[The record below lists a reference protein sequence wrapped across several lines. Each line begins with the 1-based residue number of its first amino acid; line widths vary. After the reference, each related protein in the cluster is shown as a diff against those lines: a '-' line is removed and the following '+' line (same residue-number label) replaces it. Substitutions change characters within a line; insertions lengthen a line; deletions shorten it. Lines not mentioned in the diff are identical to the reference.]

1 MSPLKE
7 EVRSENQRERFYRV
21 AGELVTDRS
30 DLAIVLAQVGL
41 GYLSPDLPAERVV
54 NVGIREQLAIGAAAG
69 LALAGIRP
77 IVHTFPPFLT
87 ERPFEQIKL
96 DLNHQD
102 LGAVLVSAGGS
113 YGWPEGGETH
123 FGLRDVSLLDTL
135 DGWTIEVPGHPDE
148 AEALLRAAA
157 AANDRRY
164 LRLDGESNAAPFDV
178 VHGQL
183 TLVREGDHA
192 LVIAVGPTLDR
203 VLAATEGLDV
213 SVAYTATVRPF
224 DAAGLRALARTEV
237 VLVEPYLRGTS
248 AQVISEILQDRP
260 HRLLSLGASR
270 VEQRRYG
277 TVADH
282 HRLHGLDAAGLRSSI
297 STFLG

>member
-1 MSPLKE
+1 MSTVKQN
-7 EVRSENQRERFYRV
+7 ENQRERFYRV
-21 AGELVTDRS
+21 AGELVNERA

-41 GYLSPDLPAERVV
+41 GYLSPDLKADRVV
-54 NVGIREQLAIGAAAG
+54 NVGIREQLLIGATAG
-69 LALAGIRP
+69 LAMAGIRP
-77 IVHTFPPFLT
+77 IAHTFPPFLI

-96 DLNHQD
+96 DLNHQE

-135 DGWTIEVPGHPDE
+135 DGWTIQAPGHPDE
-148 AEALLRAAA
+148 AEALLRVAAA
-157 AANDRRY
+157 GTDRRY
-164 LRLDGESNAAPFDV
+164 LRLDAESNSSAFAVADGRLIV
-178 VHGQL
+178 
-183 TLVREGDHA
+183 VREGNQA

-224 DAAGLRALARTEV
+224 DTAGLRDQARSNV
-237 VLVEPYLRGTS
+237 VMVEPYLRGTS
-248 AQVISEILQDRP
+248 AHVVSDALSDRP

-270 VEQRRYG
+270 TEQRRYG
-277 TVADH
+277 TLADH
-282 HRLHGLDAAGLRSSI
+282 HRLHRLDTAGLRAAI
-297 STFLG
+297 SQFLAQ